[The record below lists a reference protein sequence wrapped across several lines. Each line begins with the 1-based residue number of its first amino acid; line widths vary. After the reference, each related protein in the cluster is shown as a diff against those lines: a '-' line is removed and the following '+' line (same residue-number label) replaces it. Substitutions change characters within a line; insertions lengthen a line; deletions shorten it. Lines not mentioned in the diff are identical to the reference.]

1 MFISSYSSLRQLRLR
16 LGMQHVFYNDTTYRS
31 PFGAGSVG
39 MYRPQSPN
47 VLKARNTEQM
57 QKSLGEP
64 LQAYVIPRYGTAIYA
79 ALALIYRYD
88 VFIRLRNYVYTAC
101 MCHVMRAPPE
111 AFWPSLLGVPARSL
125 QGRTASD
132 KSWAW
137 RPLNEVNHAKVHAQS
152 WCLPH
157 IHRSNVLRLV
167 RSALPVWHIHIHPM
181 IASISVDKCS
191 TTHSSCCLVLED
203 AYIPHYYSGQ

>member
-1 MFISSYSSLRQLRLR
+1 MIQRTAVRSGLVRLACIGRSHRMCWKPETQNKCKSRWESHCRRTRYHGDIRSASS
-16 LGMQHVFYNDTTYRS
+16 
-31 PFGAGSVG
+31 
-39 MYRPQSPN
+39 
-47 VLKARNTEQM
+47 
-57 QKSLGEP
+57 
-64 LQAYVIPRYGTAIYA
+64 
-79 ALALIYRYD
+79 D

-203 AYIPHYYSGQ
+203 AYIPHYYSG